1 MIKLHT
7 LYIEINEATTAKDT
21 EDNIA
26 QWLREVKNLSDY
38 ESLAIDDIKKEIEL
52 QDMPIVTA
60 DEAYFNVKTGGN
72 FIALLKENSIA
83 IKYNTEAY
91 TQKTIERVAKVY
103 SCILKGLIEER
114 SISEIKLIDEKMEEE
129 LESFFDNEIKYDDSK
144 TVIDLLEESIKKYP
158 EKTAV
163 VYKEKRI
170 SYKELGEITDNIAAY
185 IHSKGIGKED
195 VVSIL
200 IGRSEYMPI
209 TAIGVLKAGAA
220 YQPLDHSYPEERL
233 NFMMKDAAARLLI
246 AEDELIEKVSE
257 YKGDILRIKDIANLP
272 RVERVFNLTE
282 KDSLFILLY
291 TSGSTGVPKGVM
303 LEHKNLVAF
312 ISWYMRNYEM
322 NEDSRSAAYAS
333 FGFDA
338 DMMDLYPVL
347 VAGGELH
354 IIEESI
360 RLELLKLKDYFQK
373 NKITHSFITT
383 QVGRQ
388 YAEMF
393 TEVEYPKH
401 LSIGGETLV
410 PIEPPKSY
418 KFYNAYG
425 PTECTIFTTLFRVER
440 LYKNVPKNTLS
451 KILSFFPDL

>member
-1 MIKLHT
+1 
-7 LYIEINEATTAKDT
+7 
-21 EDNIA
+21 
-26 QWLREVKNLSDY
+26 
-38 ESLAIDDIKKEIEL
+38 
-52 QDMPIVTA
+52 
-60 DEAYFNVKTGGN
+60 
-72 FIALLKENSIA
+72 
-83 IKYNTEAY
+83 
-91 TQKTIERVAKVY
+91 
-103 SCILKGLIEER
+103 
-114 SISEIKLIDEKMEEE
+114 
-129 LESFFDNEIKYDDSK
+129 
-144 TVIDLLEESIKKYP
+144 
-158 EKTAV
+158 
-163 VYKEKRI
+163 
-170 SYKELGEITDNIAAY
+170 
-185 IHSKGIGKED
+185 
-195 VVSIL
+195 
-200 IGRSEYMPI
+200 MPI

-272 RVERVFNLTE
+272 RAERVFNLTE